1 MSSNSP
7 APSPAAR
14 TADGGPA
21 VIEALA
27 WVHVRDGRLLCVRPE
42 GKDLLYVPGGKR
54 EPGES
59 DEEAVT
65 RETLE
70 EVSVALRPGT
80 FQRVAAIDQE
90 AHDQAPGTR
99 VRLLCYGAEHDGEI
113 VPDNEILETVWIS
126 YAERDLCAPAV
137 RDLVEVLHE
146 RGELP

>member
-1 MSSNSP
+1 MSTNP
-7 APSPAAR
+7 HPSPVTSAAP
-14 TADGGPA
+14 PA

-27 WVHVRDGRLLCVRPE
+27 WVHVDDGRLLCVRPE

-59 DEEAVT
+59 DEEAVA

-70 EVSVALRPGT
+70 EVSVVLRPGT
-80 FQRVAAIDQE
+80 FRQVAVIDQE
-90 AHDQAPGTR
+90 AHDQPPGTR
-99 VRLLCYGAEHDGEI
+99 VRMLCYGAEHDGEI
-113 VPDNEILETVWIS
+113 VPDNEILDTVWIS
-126 YAERDLCAPAV
+126 YPERELCAPAV